1 MATMNTTIT
10 SQTHYVAVTDD
21 MLTIREKRSFLPD
34 SDTWG
39 CLFGLFMILFLFW
52 GSWHAVQA
60 EMDDPGVVLRYF
72 LAKKFRITGV
82 DNPLLNFL
90 SWVLSFGYFVL
101 IGGFLLW
108 VVLFV
113 LIIGVP
119 LVIRGLYRRFQYGRV
134 DWLFD
139 RKRGLVIN
147 PWGTECPLQPITAVI
162 VEGLP
167 VHRASGLTRTFS
179 LQLDGKFSPTNKP
192 SRFFRL
198 LGWTVFNG
206 YYDFRVNID
215 ELSSAREVA
224 KALAGFLGVP
234 LRTTCGVKESDFT

>member
-119 LVIRGLYRRFQYGRV
+119 LDQSLGYGMSVTANHRGDRRGASCASSLWSDQNILPPARWQVLTNQQAISLFPASWLDCFQ
-134 DWLFD
+134 
-139 RKRGLVIN
+139 
-147 PWGTECPLQPITAVI
+147 
-162 VEGLP
+162 
-167 VHRASGLTRTFS
+167 
-179 LQLDGKFSPTNKP
+179 
-192 SRFFRL
+192 RL
-198 LGWTVFNG
+198 LRLPRQ
-206 YYDFRVNID
+206 YR
-215 ELSSAREVA
+215 
-224 KALAGFLGVP
+224 
-234 LRTTCGVKESDFT
+234 